1 MIGGGS
7 SLSRQMRCP
16 KCKTKEIL
24 GTFPNYECIKCGEKF
39 QEYKGKSIDGVMQ
52 QPKRTHKEVVSLTLC
67 PNCGH
72 DKIEKKEKYAV
83 CKSCNY
89 FDMIETF
96 EAV

>member
-1 MIGGGS
+1 
-7 SLSRQMRCP
+7 
-16 KCKTKEIL
+16 
-24 GTFPNYECIKCGEKF
+24 
-39 QEYKGKSIDGVMQ
+39 MQ